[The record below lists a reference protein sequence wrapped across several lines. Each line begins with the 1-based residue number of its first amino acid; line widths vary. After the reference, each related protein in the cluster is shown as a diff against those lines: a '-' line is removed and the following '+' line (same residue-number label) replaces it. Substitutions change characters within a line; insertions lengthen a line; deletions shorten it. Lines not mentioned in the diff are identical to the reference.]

1 MNATWVLDGMA
12 NAGEYFA
19 WFCQSEVMVPTSQ
32 AFCLS
37 KNIVISY
44 QQQLIEML
52 QNVDST
58 RPKYK
63 RIWQQK
69 IDCRHKFSTQVRL
82 RWFQEEHAVH
92 EAAISASQVAWVV
105 GVEAVVSH

>member
-1 MNATWVLDGMA
+1 
-12 NAGEYFA
+12 
-19 WFCQSEVMVPTSQ
+19 
-32 AFCLS
+32 
-37 KNIVISY
+37 
-44 QQQLIEML
+44 ML

-69 IDCRHKFSTQVRL
+69 NDCRHKFSTQVRL

-92 EAAISASQVAWVV
+92 EAAISASQVA
-105 GVEAVVSH
+105 